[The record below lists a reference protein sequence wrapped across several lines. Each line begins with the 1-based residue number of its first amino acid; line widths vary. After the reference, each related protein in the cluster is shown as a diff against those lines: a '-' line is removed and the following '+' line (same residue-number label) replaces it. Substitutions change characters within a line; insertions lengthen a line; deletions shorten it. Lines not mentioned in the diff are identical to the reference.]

1 MHAWCDHGGADYGR
15 GAKGAPR
22 KWKKMY
28 GAELPAHAAETLF
41 RVLQTDWHH
50 IAAVSARLARNAGLD
65 ELRVDWLVGD
75 DKWGSRIGELT
86 YIGGAERL
94 IPALSKP
101 FGHAFLV
108 AHGSRLSEALK

>member
-1 MHAWCDHGGADYGR
+1 MHAWCDHGGIDYGR
-15 GAKGAPR
+15 GTKGAPR
-22 KWKKMY
+22 KWKKTY
-28 GAELPAHAAETLF
+28 GVELPARAAKTLL

-50 IAAVSARLARNAGLD
+50 IVAVSARLARNAGLD

-94 IPALSKP
+94 VPALSKP

-108 AHGSRLSEALK
+108 AHGSRLCEAL